1 MQREEKVLSDHVAA
15 GGDDDDEEEEEEEED
30 TSHYERRFR
39 ALAVS
44 SGADSE
50 GDEEAD
56 VLSFF
61 FLPLFFVSL
70 FFPY

>member
-15 GGDDDDEEEEEEEED
+15 GGDDDDDEEEEEEED

-44 SGADSE
+44 SGADS
-50 GDEEAD
+50 
-56 VLSFF
+56 
-61 FLPLFFVSL
+61 
-70 FFPY
+70 